1 MENMKRTFLIL
12 ALIFSVFALSFA
24 QESTE
29 NQKSNIKT
37 PEELQREV
45 LENKNPQG
53 EEDFEEFEYPEESE
67 PIKSIIKVDVF
78 SPIFGFAVSA
88 LTGFNTEDGFSEI
101 IRTPLYW
108 EFFLDKKLGIALS
121 VESLNAIYFPKA
133 VGVLGGITYY
143 PFAKAP
149 SGLFIKALAGGTLGM
164 IYSFTAQTGAGYQI
178 VTKDKFVMSF
188 GADFAF
194 YPAKSN
200 FFWIPSISAAFG
212 WAF

>member
-37 PEELQREV
+37 PEEIQQEILK
-45 LENKNPQG
+45 NKNNKY
-53 EEDFEEFEYPEESE
+53 EDFEEFEYPEESE

-133 VGVLGGITYY
+133 VGILGGITYY

>member
-1 MENMKRTFLIL
+1 MY
-12 ALIFSVFALSFA
+12 
-24 QESTE
+24 
-29 NQKSNIKT
+29 QKSDIKT

-78 SPIFGFAVSA
+78 SLFFGFAVSA

-133 VGVLGGITYY
+133 VGILGGITYY

>member
-1 MENMKRTFLIL
+1 MKRTFFIL
-12 ALIFSVFALSFA
+12 ALICTIFAFSFT

-29 NQKSNIKT
+29 NQKSDIKT
-37 PEELQREV
+37 PEEIQQEILK
-45 LENKNPQG
+45 NKKT
-53 EEDFEEFEYPEESE
+53 EYEDFEEFEYPEESE

-88 LTGFNTEDGFSEI
+88 ITGFNTEDGFSEI

-108 EFFLDKKLGIALS
+108 ELFLDKKFGIALS
-121 VESLNAIYFPKA
+121 VESLNAIYFPTA
-133 VGVLGGITYY
+133 VGILGGITYY
-143 PFAKAP
+143 PFGKAP
-149 SGLFIKALAGGTLGM
+149 KGLFLKALAGGTLGM

-194 YPAKSN
+194 YPANSD
-200 FFWIPSISAAFG
+200 FFWIPSVSAAFG